1 MGLESA
7 TFISDLVTTNP
18 PGNDLRSQGDDHLRL
33 IKAVLK
39 ATFPNAAKAFY
50 FPSSASKT
58 ADYTVLSTDMN
69 SVIRVDTTSA
79 VVQLTLPTLV
89 VGDAGW
95 EISFIKI
102 NTGANPYYIAPP
114 SGTIQSGAYAGL
126 TKTRRCIP
134 GSRTR
139 VLWTGS
145 AWIAERVIAAPLCS
159 LVPFAG
165 TVLPVGFEW
174 PNGQTLST
182 ANYPDYASVRGS
194 GSTPDVRGRLIA
206 GKDNMG
212 GAAAGRLTG
221 TPGSVNGTTF
231 EGTGGE
237 ERHTLSPGEAPS
249 HSHDGGGTTTGES
262 NTHTHPYDNWS
273 SPQAKP
279 ASGGT
284 SPPVTLNS
292 GTQTGPNS
300 TDHTHDFGF
309 TTDTQGGDQPH
320 NNVQPTIIENVI
332 LAVE

>member
-33 IKAVLK
+33 LKAVLK
-39 ATFPNAAKAFY
+39 ATFPNASKAFY

-58 ADYTVLSTDMN
+58 ADYTILATDMN
-69 SVIRVDTTSA
+69 TVIRVDTTA
-79 VVQLTLPTLV
+79 GVVQLTLPTLV

-95 EISFIKI
+95 EISLIKI
-102 NTGANPYYIAPP
+102 NTGVNPYYILPP
-114 SGTIQSGAYAGL
+114 SGTIQSGAISGL
-126 TKTRRCIP
+126 SKTRRCIP

-145 AWIAERVIAAPLCS
+145 AWIAERVLAAPVGS
-159 LVPFAG
+159 LTPFAG

-182 ANYPDYASVRGS
+182 TNYPDYASVRGS
-194 GSTPDVRGRLIA
+194 GSTPDIRGRIIA

-212 GAAAGRLTG
+212 GSAAGRLTG
-221 TPGSVNGTTF
+221 TAGSVNGTTF

-237 ERHTLSPGEAPS
+237 ERHTLVLSESPS
-249 HSHDGGGTTTGES
+249 HDHDGGGTTSGES
-262 NTHTHPYDNWS
+262 NTHTHSYDDWTGPSQKPS
-273 SPQAKP
+273 SA
-279 ASGGT
+279 GT
-284 SPPVTLNS
+284 SPPTNLAT
-292 GTQTGPNS
+292 GQTGPNS
-300 TDHTHDFGF
+300 TGHTHDYGF
-309 TTDTQGGDQPH
+309 TTTPAGGDGPH
-320 NNVQPTIIENVI
+320 NNVQPTIIENMI